1 MMFSR
6 TSDLFSSHIFM
17 VASRP
22 SVTFWLTI
30 FSKASERAAVILFT
44 TISMIG
50 VKNGITFVV
59 MISTIRVSFIASM
72 ISSASMAFFASMTF
86 SAYMAFSVSITFFG
100 GIFGF
105 VNEFQSQG
113 NSASVVKQLKLGYE
127 TANDH
132 VFIQ

>member
-1 MMFSR
+1 
-6 TSDLFSSHIFM
+6 
-17 VASRP
+17 
-22 SVTFWLTI
+22 
-30 FSKASERAAVILFT
+30 
-44 TISMIG
+44 
-50 VKNGITFVV
+50 
-59 MISTIRVSFIASM
+59 
-72 ISSASMAFFASMTF
+72 MAFFASMTF